1 MSNLSIG
8 LAYKAVFTYLK
19 HYWQQHQDEDDLGG
33 LLNAMDPFLWKD
45 GSPADKT
52 VVKDFIDIV
61 KGISISK
68 DEVELNEGFGIMIN
82 YLEKQLD
89 WLRLETI
96 IDRLKIIYSEQSPE
110 EWAYWTTNW
119 LQTTDR
125 D

>member
-1 MSNLSIG
+1 MTTLSIG
-8 LAYKAVFTYLK
+8 LAYKAVFTYLQ
-19 HYWQQHQDEDDLGG
+19 HYRQQHEEEHDLGG

-61 KGISISK
+61 KGISIPK
-68 DEVELNEGFGIMIN
+68 DEVEMDEGFGIMIG

-96 IDRLKIIYSEQSPE
+96 IAHLKTIYREQSPE
-110 EWAYWTTNW
+110 EWAFWTANW
-119 LQTTDR
+119 NQTTDR